1 MKEVYEA
8 NLAEGTVFSPEADS
22 ILAQRAQTGKQ
33 QIAFNSLLRKGY
45 LYNSMHVTGNLTR
58 SISPA
63 RRVAWEV
70 LEAVEGGAYASDALR
85 DSTRPLDSRDAGLA
99 SQIVFG
105 CLRMRAQLD
114 YLITYYSRRGFEQLD
129 QAVVLPLRMGIFQ
142 LRYLERIPSH
152 AAVHETVETVKT
164 RRRAAAGLVNA
175 VLRKVDRRPVRWPDK
190 PTELSCP
197 GWLLDRW
204 SKHFGPELAEG
215 IARDALLEP
224 PSYVRLR
231 VPPEPFSAE
240 SGLEPTSVTGCY
252 RLLAP
257 PTPGTRL
264 HDISSQAILPLLD
277 LQPGHSYL
285 DLCAAPGNKTLQ
297 ALETP
302 LSLAIACDISYKRLA
317 EVPGHPRQVNN
328 LPTAVALS
336 PDDRYAVLLHSG
348 FGSYTSDR
356 KQSLSVLNL
365 ENNELTD
372 FPDDR
377 LAHEARQTYFIGLA
391 FSLDGKHIFASM
403 ASLTDPLGKKKG
415 NTGNE
420 YPRRRTTNP
429 GLCYGLRTMDY
440 GLGDFFNLD
449 IPVRID
455 AQVGGNL
462 QGGAPIICR

>member
-1 MKEVYEA
+1 
-8 NLAEGTVFSPEADS
+8 
-22 ILAQRAQTGKQ
+22 
-33 QIAFNSLLRKGY
+33 
-45 LYNSMHVTGNLTR
+45 MHVTGNLTR

-215 IARDALLEP
+215 IARDGLLQP

-317 EVPGHPRQVNN
+317 EVPSVCPRLVLDASRALPFGRQFDRVFVDAPCSGTGTMARNPEIKWRVQEQDFARFELKQVKI
-328 LPTAVALS
+328 LRKGATAVSDRGKLLYATCSLQTEENEKVIRDFLS
-336 PDDRYAVLLHSG
+336 HEGRFRLERELWRIPGREEGDGFYAAVL
-348 FGSYTSDR
+348 
-356 KQSLSVLNL
+356 
-365 ENNELTD
+365 
-372 FPDDR
+372 
-377 LAHEARQTYFIGLA
+377 ARV
-391 FSLDGKHIFASM
+391 S
-403 ASLTDPLGKKKG
+403 
-415 NTGNE
+415 
-420 YPRRRTTNP
+420 
-429 GLCYGLRTMDY
+429 
-440 GLGDFFNLD
+440 
-449 IPVRID
+449 
-455 AQVGGNL
+455 
-462 QGGAPIICR
+462 